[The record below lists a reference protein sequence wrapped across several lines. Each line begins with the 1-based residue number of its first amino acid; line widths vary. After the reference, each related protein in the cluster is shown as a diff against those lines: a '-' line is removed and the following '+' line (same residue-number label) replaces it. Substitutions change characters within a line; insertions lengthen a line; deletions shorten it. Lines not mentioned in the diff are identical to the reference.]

1 MCMLIYMHKSGQD
14 MGYLSL
20 LLSYY
25 FLETGSLARS
35 EDWRLSL
42 AASPSQKSSWAS
54 VSVSQCHVYLL
65 MCVLRFELSPPYLQ
79 SKCSYPL
86 SHPAPSINSVTLFK
100 MTQKEGKTTATITKP
115 HSSSEEKK
123 TTPEKQNQTK
133 IAPRVEWVMYFSVRS
148 SRIKMPFHRVSS
160 PVLLCPRIADTWKN
174 HYLSSRKFMYLP

>member
-1 MCMLIYMHKSGQD
+1 MCMPIYMHKSGQD

-35 EDWRLSL
+35 EDCRLSL
-42 AASPSQKSSWAS
+42 AASPSEKSSWAS

-86 SHPAPSINSVTLFK
+86 SHPAPSVNSVTLFK

-123 TTPEKQNQTK
+123 NHTRKAKPNKN
-133 IAPRVEWVMYFSVRS
+133 
-148 SRIKMPFHRVSS
+148 
-160 PVLLCPRIADTWKN
+160 CPKSGMS
-174 HYLSSRKFMYLP
+174 YVFQCQ